1 MRTLKFTKS
10 LLLKTKLR
18 GSGNI
23 LIIATAG
30 LFMLLLM
37 LSYLYRFQLM
47 TLNRQVIDE
56 SLTSAML
63 GAEVVDLSRYAED
76 ENIVLVDNTRDIFI
90 ELIKANLCLSDNWEI
105 NRPGLTGEVKVEDFR
120 VYNKISTST
129 GHYIQEIVKSTAGS
143 YTIDHAEGEVVKVKT
158 TDGDKVITDTSL
170 YVKISFMVN
179 TIGYAENTAYKNEPR
194 YKRYALS
201 RLVSV
206 EIN

>member
-1 MRTLKFTKS
+1 MRTLKFTRS
-10 LLLKTKLR
+10 QLLKNKVN

-23 LIIATAG
+23 LIMATAG
-30 LFMLLLM
+30 IFLLLIL

-76 ENIVLVDNTRDIFI
+76 ENIIIVDNTRDIFV
-90 ELIKANLCLSDNWEI
+90 ELLKANLGLNDSWEI
-105 NRPGLTGEVKVEDFR
+105 DRPGLTGEVKVEDFR
-120 VYNKISTST
+120 VYNKISTDT
-129 GHYIQEIVKSTAGS
+129 GYYIQEIIKSTAGS
-143 YTIDHAEGEVVKVKT
+143 YTINYAEGEAVKIKT
-158 TDGDKVITDTSL
+158 TDGDKIVTDTSL

-179 TIGYAENTAYKNEPR
+179 TLGYAENTRYKNEPR